1 MDRRKR
7 KEGGLNSTN
16 FLTEH
21 DIILQNINKLEC
33 IISKK
38 GLLKM
43 KINKKT
49 KVGILASTLAIAV
62 ICVGIIGTISI
73 KGSNKESSVKI
84 AKVASASDYNTVTLE
99 KCYVYKIDKEFNYIE
114 LQTWDFDYITI
125 NFLEDTIDS
134 FDYDLGDNI
143 TLSDVKRKC
152 INDTYFYFADKDT
165 EIEVNT
171 FNTEVKTNNTPV
183 VNNIINDLQED
194 EDYNYKRDAE

>member
-1 MDRRKR
+1 
-7 KEGGLNSTN
+7 
-16 FLTEH
+16 
-21 DIILQNINKLEC
+21 
-33 IISKK
+33 
-38 GLLKM
+38 M

-84 AKVASASDYNTVTLE
+84 AKVASTSDYNTVTLE

-134 FDYDLGDNI
+134 FDYGLGDNI
-143 TLSDVKRKC
+143 TLSNVKRKC
-152 INDTYFYFADKDT
+152 INDTFFYFADKGT
-165 EIEVNT
+165 EIKVNT
-171 FNTEVKTNNTPV
+171 FNTETKTTNVIPQPE
-183 VNNIINDLQED
+183 NIIDDLQEN
-194 EDYNYKRDAE
+194 EDYNYNRDAE

>member
-1 MDRRKR
+1 
-7 KEGGLNSTN
+7 
-16 FLTEH
+16 
-21 DIILQNINKLEC
+21 
-33 IISKK
+33 
-38 GLLKM
+38 M

-84 AKVASASDYNTVTLE
+84 AKVASTSDYNTVTLE
-99 KCYVYKIDKEFNYIE
+99 KCYVYKIDKEFNYVE
-114 LQTWDFDYITI
+114 LQTLDFNYITI
-125 NFLEDTIDS
+125 NFLENSIDD

-143 TLSDVKRKC
+143 TLSNVKRKC
-152 INDTYFYFADKDT
+152 INDTFFYFADNDT
-165 EIEVNT
+165 EIESNT
-171 FNTEVKTNNTPV
+171 FDTEVKTNNTPV

>member
-1 MDRRKR
+1 
-7 KEGGLNSTN
+7 
-16 FLTEH
+16 
-21 DIILQNINKLEC
+21 
-33 IISKK
+33 
-38 GLLKM
+38 M

-49 KVGILASTLAIAV
+49 KIGILASTLAIAV

-99 KCYVYKIDKEFNYIE
+99 KCYVYKIDKEFNYVE

-134 FDYDLGDNI
+134 FDYGLGDNI
-143 TLSDVKRKC
+143 TLSNVKRKC
-152 INDTYFYFADKDT
+152 INDTFFYFADKDT
-165 EIEVNT
+165 EIKVNT
-171 FNTEVKTNNTPV
+171 FNTEIKINTIPEIKSSIMDQV
-183 VNNIINDLQED
+183 QED

>member
-1 MDRRKR
+1 MKIKR
-7 KEGGLNSTN
+7 KNK
-16 FLTEH
+16 
-21 DIILQNINKLEC
+21 II
-33 IISKK
+33 
-38 GLLKM
+38 
-43 KINKKT
+43 
-49 KVGILASTLAIAV
+49 ILASTLVVAI
-62 ICVGIIGTISI
+62 ICVVIVGTINI

-84 AKVASASDYNTVTLE
+84 AKVASTSNYNTVTLE

-125 NFLEDTIDS
+125 NFLGSSIYN
-134 FDYDLGDNI
+134 FNYDLGDNI
-143 TLSDVKRKC
+143 TLTNVKRKC

-194 EDYNYKRDAE
+194 EDYNYKRDAD

>member
-1 MDRRKR
+1 
-7 KEGGLNSTN
+7 
-16 FLTEH
+16 
-21 DIILQNINKLEC
+21 
-33 IISKK
+33 
-38 GLLKM
+38 M

-84 AKVASASDYNTVTLE
+84 AKIASTSDYNTVTLE
-99 KCYVYKIDKEFNYIE
+99 KCYVYKIDKEFNYVE
-114 LQTWDFDYITI
+114 LQTWDFNCITI

-143 TLSDVKRKC
+143 TLSNVKRKC
-152 INDTYFYFADKDT
+152 INDTYFYFADAST

>member
-1 MDRRKR
+1 
-7 KEGGLNSTN
+7 
-16 FLTEH
+16 
-21 DIILQNINKLEC
+21 
-33 IISKK
+33 
-38 GLLKM
+38 M

-49 KVGILASTLAIAV
+49 KIIILASTLAIAV

-84 AKVASASDYNTVTLE
+84 AKVASTSDYNTVTLE

-134 FDYDLGDNI
+134 FDYGLGDNI
-143 TLSDVKRKC
+143 TLTNVKRKC

-165 EIEVNT
+165 EIKVNT
-171 FNTEVKTNNTPV
+171 FNTETKTTNVIPQPK
-183 VNNIINDLQED
+183 NIIDDLQEN
-194 EDYNYKRDAE
+194 EDYNYKRDTN

>member
-1 MDRRKR
+1 
-7 KEGGLNSTN
+7 
-16 FLTEH
+16 
-21 DIILQNINKLEC
+21 
-33 IISKK
+33 
-38 GLLKM
+38 M

-84 AKVASASDYNTVTLE
+84 AKVASDSNYNTVTLE
-99 KCYVYKIDKEFNYIE
+99 KCYVTKIDKEFNYVE

-134 FDYDLGDNI
+134 FDYGLGDNI
-143 TLSDVKRKC
+143 TLYNVKRKC
-152 INDTYFYFADKDT
+152 INDTFFYFADAST
-165 EIEVNT
+165 EIKVNT

-194 EDYNYKRDAE
+194 EDYNYKRDAD

>member
-1 MDRRKR
+1 
-7 KEGGLNSTN
+7 
-16 FLTEH
+16 
-21 DIILQNINKLEC
+21 
-33 IISKK
+33 
-38 GLLKM
+38 M

-84 AKVASASDYNTVTLE
+84 AKVASTSDYNTVTLE
-99 KCYVYKIDKEFNYIE
+99 KCYVVKVDKEFNYVE

-143 TLSDVKRKC
+143 TLSNVKRKC
-152 INDTYFYFADKDT
+152 INDTFFYFADNDT
-165 EIEVNT
+165 EIESNT
-171 FNTEVKTNNTPV
+171 FDTEVKTNNTPV
-183 VNNIINDLQED
+183 VNNRINDLQED
-194 EDYNYKRDAE
+194 EDYNYKRDAD

>member
-1 MDRRKR
+1 
-7 KEGGLNSTN
+7 
-16 FLTEH
+16 
-21 DIILQNINKLEC
+21 
-33 IISKK
+33 
-38 GLLKM
+38 M

-84 AKVASASDYNTVTLE
+84 AKVASTSDYNMVTLE
-99 KCYVYKIDKEFNYIE
+99 KCFVTKIDKEFNYVE

-134 FDYDLGDNI
+134 FDYGLGDNI
-143 TLSDVKRKC
+143 TLTNVKRKC
-152 INDTYFYFADKDT
+152 INDTYFYFADAST
-165 EIEVNT
+165 EIKVNT
-171 FNTEVKTNNTPV
+171 FDTEVKTNNTPV

>member
-1 MDRRKR
+1 
-7 KEGGLNSTN
+7 
-16 FLTEH
+16 
-21 DIILQNINKLEC
+21 
-33 IISKK
+33 
-38 GLLKM
+38 M

-84 AKVASASDYNTVTLE
+84 AKIASTSDYNTVTLE
-99 KCYVYKIDKEFNYIE
+99 KCYVYKIDKEFNYVE

-125 NFLEDTIDS
+125 NFLENSIDD

-143 TLSDVKRKC
+143 TLSNVKRKC
-152 INDTYFYFADKDT
+152 INDTFFYFADNDT
-165 EIEVNT
+165 EIESNT
-171 FNTEVKTNNTPV
+171 FDTEVKTNNTPV

>member
-1 MDRRKR
+1 
-7 KEGGLNSTN
+7 
-16 FLTEH
+16 
-21 DIILQNINKLEC
+21 
-33 IISKK
+33 
-38 GLLKM
+38 M

-134 FDYDLGDNI
+134 FDYGLGDNI
-143 TLSDVKRKC
+143 TLSNVKRKC
-152 INDTYFYFADKDT
+152 INDTFFYFADKDT
-165 EIEVNT
+165 EIELNT
-171 FNTEVKTNNTPV
+171 FNTKSTNKVTVPQ
-183 VNNIINDLQED
+183 NNIVDDLQEN

>member
-1 MDRRKR
+1 
-7 KEGGLNSTN
+7 
-16 FLTEH
+16 
-21 DIILQNINKLEC
+21 
-33 IISKK
+33 
-38 GLLKM
+38 M

-84 AKVASASDYNTVTLE
+84 AKVASSSDYNTVTLE
-99 KCYVYKIDKEFNYIE
+99 KCYVTKIDREFNYIE

-143 TLSDVKRKC
+143 TLSNVKRKC
-152 INDTYFYFADKDT
+152 INDTFFYFADANT
-165 EIEVNT
+165 EITLNT
-171 FNTEVKTNNTPV
+171 FNTKSTNKVTVPQ
-183 VNNIINDLQED
+183 NNIVDDLQEN
-194 EDYNYKRDAE
+194 EDYNYNRDTN

>member
-1 MDRRKR
+1 
-7 KEGGLNSTN
+7 
-16 FLTEH
+16 
-21 DIILQNINKLEC
+21 
-33 IISKK
+33 
-38 GLLKM
+38 M

-99 KCYVYKIDKEFNYIE
+99 KCYVYKIDKEFNYVE

-125 NFLEDTIDS
+125 NFLENSIDD

-143 TLSDVKRKC
+143 TLSNVKRKC
-152 INDTYFYFADKDT
+152 INDTFFYFADNDT
-165 EIEVNT
+165 EIESNT
-171 FNTEVKTNNTPV
+171 FDTEVKTNNTPV

>member
-1 MDRRKR
+1 
-7 KEGGLNSTN
+7 
-16 FLTEH
+16 
-21 DIILQNINKLEC
+21 
-33 IISKK
+33 
-38 GLLKM
+38 M

-99 KCYVYKIDKEFNYIE
+99 KCYVYKIDKEFNYVE
-114 LQTWDFDYITI
+114 LQTWDFNCITI

-143 TLSDVKRKC
+143 TLSNVKRKC
-152 INDTYFYFADKDT
+152 INDTYFYFADAST

>member
-1 MDRRKR
+1 
-7 KEGGLNSTN
+7 
-16 FLTEH
+16 
-21 DIILQNINKLEC
+21 
-33 IISKK
+33 
-38 GLLKM
+38 M

-73 KGSNKESSVKI
+73 KGSNKEGSVKI
-84 AKVASASDYNTVTLE
+84 AKVASTSDYNTVTLE

-114 LQTWDFDYITI
+114 LQTWNFDYITI

-143 TLSDVKRKC
+143 TLSNVKRKC
-152 INDTYFYFADKDT
+152 INDTYFYFADNDT
-165 EIEVNT
+165 EIESNT
-171 FNTEVKTNNTPV
+171 FDIESTNKNTIPQ
-183 VNNIINDLQED
+183 VNKNIINDLQED